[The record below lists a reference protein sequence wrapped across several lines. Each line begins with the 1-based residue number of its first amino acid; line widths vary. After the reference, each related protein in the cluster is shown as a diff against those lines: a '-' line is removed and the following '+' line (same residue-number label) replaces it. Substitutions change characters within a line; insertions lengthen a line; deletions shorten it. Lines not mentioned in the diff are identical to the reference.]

1 MGETNEE
8 LLWKRYQLGID
19 LYKHYF
25 DLLVKSNAFYYAVT
39 AGVVTLYFSSNSPK
53 TVKYCLLFPI
63 SMSLILALFYL
74 YGAGM
79 VHTLQKE
86 LSTIAG
92 DLRLRAFVDVRFLRY
107 SLEISGLLCCL
118 VAIGLLVLMVVR

>member
-1 MGETNEE
+1 MSETNEE

-25 DLLVKSNAFYYAVT
+25 DLLVKSNAFYYAVS
-39 AGVVTLYFSSNSPK
+39 AGVVTLYFSANSPN

-63 SMSLILALFYL
+63 FMSLILALFYL

-86 LSTIAG
+86 LSAIAG
-92 DLRLRAFVDVRFLRY
+92 NLHMRTFVDVRFLKY
-107 SLEISGLLCCL
+107 SLQISGLLCCL
-118 VAIGLLVLMVVR
+118 VAIGLLILMIVR